1 MGIGLSEALLLVS
14 GGCLVFSS
22 LAIIHFVSTYNPHN
36 RSLAF
41 FSAFAIG
48 VAAFY
53 MASISTNHSK
63 LESLEIAM
71 TSSIMGLLELLPVFL
86 AAITSVLFRISLL
99 TNRSVDAS
107 S

>member
-71 TSSIMGLLELLPVFL
+71 TSSIMV
-86 AAITSVLFRISLL
+86 SNRYSLL
-99 TNRSVDAS
+99 RSLSPMPDRSMHAT
-107 S
+107 